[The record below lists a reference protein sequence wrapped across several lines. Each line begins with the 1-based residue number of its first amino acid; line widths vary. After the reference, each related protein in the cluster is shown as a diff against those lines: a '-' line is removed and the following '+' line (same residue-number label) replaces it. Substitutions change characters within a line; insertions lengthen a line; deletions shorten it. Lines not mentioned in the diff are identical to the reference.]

1 MTRINFTE
9 EEISRCLSLYMKMAE
24 SDAHR
29 MQGAKT
35 HLSNLMSTDL
45 KTFWPR
51 DINTILDT
59 LKSRGLIGEHH
70 IPRVKIQHGEKCA
83 RIALQKDLLLR
94 NTLLPPNQYAIS
106 DASVSVLALGDIHCS
121 PRLSNDRLT
130 WLGRLSK
137 DRQPKHIIQIGD
149 WASLDSLSAHEKP
162 GTAGYAKKPSFK
174 DEDLPNFIESLA
186 LFDKACKMKGYK
198 PIKHVTLGNHEW
210 RLERYENENPET
222 GGMFTHMFYSQF
234 EKYGWTYSPYG
245 ASHFIEGVEF
255 THAPFNIMGKPQAI
269 TELARVA
276 VHDTVFGHTH
286 VKQEIRVPKRGHDIT
301 LINLGCALPQGH
313 IEAYA
318 KHSLTG
324 WSYGVYMLNIY
335 NGRILDSEFISMR
348 TLEKMYG
355 NPPD

>member
-1 MTRINFTE
+1 MPRINFTE
-9 EEISRCLSLYMKMAE
+9 EEYQRCLSLYVKMAE

-29 MQGAKT
+29 MQGCKA
-35 HLSNLMSTDL
+35 HLANLMSTDL

-70 IPRVKIQHGEKCA
+70 IPLVKIKQGEKCA
-83 RIALQKDLLLR
+83 RTALQMGLLLR
-94 NTLLPPNQYAIS
+94 NQRLAPNQYVIS
-106 DASVSVLALGDIHCS
+106 DAPVSVLAIGDLHVS
-121 PRLSNDRLT
+121 PKLSNDRLT
-130 WLGRLSK
+130 WLGRLSR

-162 GTAGYAKKPSFK
+162 GTMGYSRKPSFK
-174 DEDLPNFIESLA
+174 DEDLPCFIESLK
-186 LFDKACKMKGYK
+186 LFDAGYKTKGYS

-222 GGMFTHMFYSQF
+222 GGIFTHMFYSQF
-234 EKYGWTYSPYG
+234 EKYGWGYSPYG

-255 THAPFNIMGKPQAI
+255 THAPFGIMGKPQSI

-276 VHDTVFGHTH
+276 VHDTVWGHTH
-286 VKQEIRVPKRGHDIT
+286 VKQEIRVPKRGHDVT

-313 IEAYA
+313 VEAYA

-324 WSYGVYMLNIY
+324 WSYGVYILSIS
-335 NGRILDSEFISMR
+335 NGRILDSEFISMK

-355 NPPD
+355 A